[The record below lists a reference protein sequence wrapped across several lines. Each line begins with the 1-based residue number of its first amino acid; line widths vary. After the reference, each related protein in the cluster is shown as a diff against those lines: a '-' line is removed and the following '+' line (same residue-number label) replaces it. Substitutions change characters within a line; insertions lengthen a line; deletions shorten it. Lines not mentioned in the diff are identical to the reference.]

1 MELNFKVGNI
11 PEKLTRGWFFGS
23 MKVITPGGIIWL
35 QHPLSPSTH
44 CSFQTKSSWEVEV
57 EGQKV
62 RVEKIRPLMM
72 GGLRGCLHNDIIVPS
87 HHRQSS
93 KWAAH

>member
-1 MELNFKVGNI
+1 MELNFKVGTI
-11 PEKLTRGWFFGS
+11 PAKLTRGWFFGG
-23 MKVITPGGIIWL
+23 MKVITAGGVVWL

-44 CSFQTKSSWEVEV
+44 FSFQTKSSWEVEV

-72 GGLRGCLHNDIIVPS
+72 AGLRA
-87 HHRQSS
+87 QSYMVYVDGS
-93 KWAAH
+93 LVASDQGY